1 MLRASLLL
9 ALLGL
14 CSLAAAQQTYSSVQP
29 SNYTLTLSFT
39 LDGVTTTPAPC
50 TQFDPSTSTCLPQGS
65 VPDGDSITI
74 AYSGPATP
82 GNTVSL
88 MFCYSNTSSVNRAWR
103 KYNAVISEDKKCNV
117 AKPFKTGL
125 PTGEGSFKWTPG
137 PNSAPSTYQIQL
149 LEVVAGSDPTT
160 YAASGKSEGYYQI
173 IPIDSRPTWLM
184 ALVGVFCTV
193 GPITLAGF
201 FTYEKIYK
209 KD

>member
-1 MLRASLLL
+1 MA
-9 ALLGL
+9 
-14 CSLAAAQQTYSSVQP
+14 QP
-29 SNYTLTLSFT
+29 SESPVPFGPPRRPPPLRPPPRRCARPLAGS
-39 LDGVTTTPAPC
+39 PAA
-50 TQFDPSTSTCLPQGS
+50 LP
-65 VPDGDSITI
+65 PL
-74 AYSGPATP
+74 AFAPPA
-82 GNTVSL
+82 
-88 MFCYSNTSSVNRAWR
+88 
-103 KYNAVISEDKKCNV
+103 
-117 AKPFKTGL
+117 
-125 PTGEGSFKWTPG
+125 G